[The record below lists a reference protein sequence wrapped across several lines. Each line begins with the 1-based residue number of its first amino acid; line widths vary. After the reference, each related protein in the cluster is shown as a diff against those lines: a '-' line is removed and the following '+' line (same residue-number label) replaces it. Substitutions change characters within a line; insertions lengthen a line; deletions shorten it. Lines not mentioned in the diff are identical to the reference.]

1 VNEVFTASVAG
12 VAVIQDLFYLILVIV
27 IVKCGA
33 GERRFSLREQVG
45 VIGCGGFQE
54 AGVKHRVDLVGRG

>member
-33 GERRFSLREQVG
+33 GEGRFSLRERVG
-45 VIGCGGFQE
+45 VVGCGGFQE
-54 AGVKHRVDLVGRG
+54 AGVKYRVDLVGRG